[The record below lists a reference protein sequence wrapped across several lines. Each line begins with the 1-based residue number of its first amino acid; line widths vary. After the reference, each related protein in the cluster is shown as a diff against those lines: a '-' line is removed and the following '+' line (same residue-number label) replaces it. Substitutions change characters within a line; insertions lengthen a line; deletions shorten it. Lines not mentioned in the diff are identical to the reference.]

1 MYIKCSLPVLSC
13 SHFLCYLLHRLEQRL
28 SIVLES
34 HDQLQL
40 GASRF
45 HGWEETKWAVR
56 SASKLNCLRH
66 KHTCT
71 NTWMHSKK
79 TKTKHAQLFC
89 YLPLW
94 KNVIL
99 HECIIELSHLPA
111 NFLDTVNAVVPV
123 RSWVWPS
130 AKSGMKSICEKLWL
144 VLDLTEGW
152 TWNGQFIWMKKSDC
166 VFSQHA
172 CNFRRTWCSENDK
185 ISVIEEKKPP
195 QF

>member
-1 MYIKCSLPVLSC
+1 MLIKKEDRQFPIKRRSQKNEGGGEMCRWTRSEMQWQCLALIHLRLCVALFKTYATGKSNRL
-13 SHFLCYLLHRLEQRL
+13 LCYLLHRLEQCL

-79 TKTKHAQLFC
+79 PKKTKHAQLFC

-99 HECIIELSHLPA
+99 HERIIELSHLLA
-111 NFLDTVNAVVPV
+111 NFLDTVNAIVPV
-123 RSWVWPS
+123 RSWVWPR
-130 AKSGMKSICEKLWL
+130 AKSGLKSIC
-144 VLDLTEGW
+144 
-152 TWNGQFIWMKKSDC
+152 
-166 VFSQHA
+166 
-172 CNFRRTWCSENDK
+172 
-185 ISVIEEKKPP
+185 
-195 QF
+195 

>member
-13 SHFLCYLLHRLEQRL
+13 SHFMCYLLHRLEQCL

-79 TKTKHAQLFC
+79 TKQNKTCTAVLLFAIMEKC
-89 YLPLW
+89 
-94 KNVIL
+94 
-99 HECIIELSHLPA
+99 
-111 NFLDTVNAVVPV
+111 NFAWMHNRTIT
-123 RSWVWPS
+123 S
-130 AKSGMKSICEKLWL
+130 A
-144 VLDLTEGW
+144 
-152 TWNGQFIWMKKSDC
+152 GQFPRHCKCNRASQELGVTESKKWHEEHLLKTLASSGFNRGLNMKRTVYLNEKERLC
-166 VFSQHA
+166 VLAA
-172 CNFRRTWCSENDK
+172 CM
-185 ISVIEEKKPP
+185 
-195 QF
+195 QL